1 MNTYTHFLWA
11 VVLSRWILFRKQK
24 VDDEEEQDRSTS
36 ADNNSNSNNNINRN
50 SNSSNDAT
58 RNTRAAPEF
67 DRKGALLGSVLPDL
81 PLIATTLVCIV
92 LDYFGE
98 EQENDDGD
106 GDGDSWTGRLFDV
119 WYFSNPWVVAE
130 HNIFHSPV
138 SLSFL
143 ILMTYLWYNRKA
155 KKQSN
160 NNNNNTTMEQ
170 QQQHHHHESPPA
182 SDAVIVT
189 ELQQQQQQKQRKP
202 CCCYSCCGPSSF
214 SSGVGSSRFWCW
226 VFVSAMFHALCDIP
240 VHHDDGPL
248 LFWPLNRSYRFV
260 SPLSYWDPNYYGIPF
275 SIGEHLLDLI
285 IVVDILIR
293 FYRRRRRQTKQP
305 WCFRR
310 CSKNETEHD
319 EMEVMM
325 MVVGAATSTNNNS
338 CPENNDDNDDD
349 ANDDRGS
356 TKRQH
361 I

>member
-1 MNTYTHFLWA
+1 
-11 VVLSRWILFRKQK
+11 
-24 VDDEEEQDRSTS
+24 
-36 ADNNSNSNNNINRN
+36 
-50 SNSSNDAT
+50 
-58 RNTRAAPEF
+58 
-67 DRKGALLGSVLPDL
+67 
-81 PLIATTLVCIV
+81 
-92 LDYFGE
+92 
-98 EQENDDGD
+98 
-106 GDGDSWTGRLFDV
+106 
-119 WYFSNPWVVAE
+119 
-130 HNIFHSPV
+130 
-138 SLSFL
+138 
-143 ILMTYLWYNRKA
+143 MTYLWYNRKA

-293 FYRRRRRQTKQP
+293 FYRRRQTKQP

-338 CPENNDDNDDD
+338 CQEN
-349 ANDDRGS
+349 
-356 TKRQH
+356 
-361 I
+361 

>member
-11 VVLSRWILFRKQK
+11 VVLSRWILLRKQK
-24 VDDEEEQDRSTS
+24 VDEEEEQDRSTS
-36 ADNNSNSNNNINRN
+36 ADSSNSNSNSN
-50 SNSSNDAT
+50 SNSDNDNDNGNDSKRRKT
-58 RNTRAAPEF
+58 KAAPEF

-98 EQENDDGD
+98 EQEE
-106 GDGDSWTGRLFDV
+106 DGDSWTGTLFDV

-143 ILMTYLWYNRKA
+143 ILITYLWYNRKG
-155 KKQSN
+155 KKQ
-160 NNNNNTTMEQ
+160 NNNNTMEQ
-170 QQQHHHHESPPA
+170 TYESPPA
-182 SDAVIVT
+182 SDDVVT
-189 ELQQQQQQKQRKP
+189 ELQQQQQRKP

-214 SSGVGSSRFWCW
+214 SSGVCSSRFWFW

-260 SPLSYWDPNYYGIPF
+260 SPVSYWDPNYYGIPF

-285 IVVDILIR
+285 IVFDILIR
-293 FYRRRRRQTKQP
+293 FYRRRRNKQQ
-305 WCFRR
+305 WCFRL
-310 CSKNETEHD
+310 CPKKEKQHD

-325 MVVGAATSTNNNS
+325 VVAATSRNKSRQKNS
-338 CPENNDDNDDD
+338 DDDDDDD
-349 ANDDRGS
+349 ANDGGG